1 MKMLKFGTKNTLF
14 GYFWARLL
22 KKLFSYLKTVPL
34 KLLITSFNSV
44 KLGIGST
51 FSEDPGSGTGTLYK
65 VCPLQQA
72 FSNEFFRLAA
82 SEGPFAQLLNAESSL
97 FGLSRSL
104 S

>member
-1 MKMLKFGTKNTLF
+1 MLKYGTKNALF

-22 KKLFSYLKTVPL
+22 K

-51 FSEDPGSGTGTLYK
+51 FSEGLGSGTGTLYK

-72 FSNEFFRLAA
+72 LSNEFFRLAA

-97 FGLSRSL
+97 SALSRSL